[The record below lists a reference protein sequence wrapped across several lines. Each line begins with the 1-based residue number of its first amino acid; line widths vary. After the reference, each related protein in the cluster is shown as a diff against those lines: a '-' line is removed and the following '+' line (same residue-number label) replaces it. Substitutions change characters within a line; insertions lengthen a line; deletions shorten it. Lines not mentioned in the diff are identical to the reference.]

1 MYCNHKITYKRK
13 AKQSKAK
20 QSKMSSIIRNN
31 NLSLF
36 IPHVFENIDEERIRK
51 IFKYN
56 DYGEVGHVD
65 FVNKIDQRG
74 VTYNS
79 AYVHFKTWFNNKHTA
94 NFQEKVIDTDKEARI
109 VYDDPWY
116 WIVLENKAS
125 KHVPG
130 SRKPTLDLRETVT
143 QDDKKE
149 KEEEHSEDLVDS
161 SYAFMLEHQ
170 IELLRTEL
178 NVAYTNLGE
187 TIDKNQEDDAIIQ
200 SLHYDINTLSCNQEQ
215 FQTTFQQVQMEN
227 QFLRNQLLFYQQ
239 QQQMFPPQMFPPQM
253 FPQQTQIDSQ
263 MEW

>member
-1 MYCNHKITYKRK
+1 
-13 AKQSKAK
+13 
-20 QSKMSSIIRNN
+20 MSSIIRNN

-130 SRKPTLDLRETVT
+130 SRKPTLDLRETA
-143 QDDKKE
+143 QDDNE
-149 KEEEHSEDLVDS
+149 DDHSEDLVDS
-161 SYAFMLEHQ
+161 NYAFMLEHQ

-239 QQQMFPPQMFPPQM
+239 QQQMFPPQMFPMLPH
-253 FPQQTQIDSQ
+253 SQ
-263 MEW
+263 ME